1 MLAIEAFH
9 SKTTYTTSAA
19 SAAHE
24 PLPLPVVSIIIDSWD
39 SHEWQ
44 QSSDALT
51 NWLNERWKKTDFQV
65 SREVVCFTLRT
76 HGRDARMGLGDHL
89 GGALYRGTALE

>member
-24 PLPLPVVSIIIDSWD
+24 PLPLPVVSIII
-39 SHEWQ
+39 E